1 MGILIDAYSD
11 TVSKYGEELCGDK
24 VEIIRSTHA
33 VAAMLADGQ
42 GSGVKASMLA
52 TLAVGMLKSMLHT
65 GEPIEEIVDM
75 LVDSQYDTGKQE
87 VSYCAFTIIRV
98 SDAGQL
104 YIAQMDTP
112 EIIFLRHGKPIP
124 IEMNC
129 RTVKGRIIRTA
140 RTVMKASDT
149 VIAFSSG
156 VASAGAG
163 GFMKKGWQRDNITAY
178 MVNAYRPG
186 ITAEKLTKLLLAA
199 GSSLY
204 HDKADDDMAVLTVRV
219 NKGKSDGI

>member
-1 MGILIDAYSD
+1 MSMLIDAYAD

-33 VAAMLADGQ
+33 VAAMLADGK

-52 TLAVGMLKSMLHT
+52 SLAVGMLKSMFST
-65 GEPIEEIVDM
+65 GEPIEEIMDM
-75 LVDSQYDTGKQE
+75 LADSQHDTGQPGN
-87 VSYCAFTIIRV
+87 SYCAFTVIRV

-104 YIAQMDTP
+104 YIAQMDAP
-112 EIIFLRHGKPIP
+112 DIIFLRHGKPLP
-124 IEMNC
+124 VEMSH
-129 RTVKGRIIRTA
+129 RTVNDKIIRTV

-156 VASAGAG
+156 VVSAGAG
-163 GFMKKGWQRDNITAY
+163 GFLKKGWQRENIAAY

-186 ITAEKLTKLLLAA
+186 IPAEKLTKLLLAA
-199 GSSLY
+199 GCSLD
-204 HDKADDDMAVLTVRV
+204 HDKAGDDLAVLTVRV
-219 NKGKSDGI
+219 NKETNDGI